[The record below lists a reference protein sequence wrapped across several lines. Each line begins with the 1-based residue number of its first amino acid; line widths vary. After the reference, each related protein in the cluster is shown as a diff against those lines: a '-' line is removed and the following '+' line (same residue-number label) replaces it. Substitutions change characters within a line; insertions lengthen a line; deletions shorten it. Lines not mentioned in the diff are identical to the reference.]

1 METLLE
7 RKVESIDVFYRE
19 HYDQS
24 FLQTAR
30 FVSKRG
36 GTLEDAK
43 DIFHD
48 ALIVLHDKILQ
59 TDFELRISE
68 EAYMMGIV
76 KNLWS
81 ARVKKALEH
90 ETISEE
96 TDVTE
101 QSSSLIDMPHLYSV
115 VVSAGKKCLDLL
127 NDFYINQ
134 KPLREITKVFGFGS
148 EHSASVQKYKCIEKI
163 RETVKQKSLHY
174 EDFLE

>member
-7 RKVESIDVFYRE
+7 RKAESIDVFYTE
-19 HYDQS
+19 HYDQF

-48 ALIVLHDKILQ
+48 ALVVLYEKIRQ
-59 TDFELRISE
+59 SDFELRISE
-68 EAYMMGIV
+68 EAYMMGTV

-81 ARVKKALEH
+81 ARVKKELNK
-90 ETISEE
+90 ETISAD
-96 TDVTE
+96 TDTTN
-101 QSSSLIDMPHLYSV
+101 SASSLIDIPHLYSL

-127 NDFYINQ
+127 SDFYISQ
-134 KPLREITKVFGFGS
+134 KSLKEVTTAFGFRS
-148 EHSASVQKYKCIEKI
+148 AHSASVQKYKCIEKI
-163 RETVKQKSLHY
+163 RETLKQKSLHY
-174 EDFLE
+174 ADFLE

>member
-7 RKVESIDVFYRE
+7 RKVESIDVFYSE
-19 HYDQS
+19 HYDQF

-48 ALIVLHDKILQ
+48 ALVILYEKI
-59 TDFELRISE
+59 TRPDFELRISR

-76 KNLWS
+76 KNLYSGSIKKELKKETLSDKMDS
-81 ARVKKALEH
+81 AD
-90 ETISEE
+90 ETSPLVDI
-96 TDVTE
+96 
-101 QSSSLIDMPHLYSV
+101 PHLYKAIV
-115 VVSAGKKCLDLL
+115 TAGKKCLDLL
-127 NDFYINQ
+127 SDFYVGQ
-134 KPLREITKVFGFGS
+134 KSLKQITSAFGFGS

-163 RETVKQKSLHY
+163 RETIKQKSLHY